1 MWHLR
6 IFGRLCTIPHLAL
19 RSEILIIVPW
29 HLFLSPFFIHLD
41 LLVSYFLYCFYSSL
55 FSAFALTPC
64 TLRTAR
70 KNRLETCAA
79 VTDCRINNGAPH
91 CFMIYAPGALLAVL
105 QHSSSLAR
113 HEDRL
118 EGSPGGQLQ
127 FYVCHLTYHM
137 LHVLYTSV
145 CVCVYVRTQA
155 YTCFY

>member
-1 MWHLR
+1 MWHLW
-6 IFGRLCTIPHLAL
+6 IFNRFCTIPHLAL
-19 RSEILIIVPW
+19 SSEILIIVPW

-55 FSAFALTPC
+55 FSAFTLTPC
-64 TLRTAR
+64 TLHTAR

-79 VTDCRINNGAPH
+79 AMDCRINNSAPH
-91 CFMIYAPGALLAVL
+91 CFMIYAPWALLAVL

-118 EGSPGGQLQ
+118 EGSTGGQLQ

-137 LHVLYTSV
+137 LHALYTGV
-145 CVCVYVRTQA
+145 CVCVCVSEHKHIRVY
-155 YTCFY
+155 